1 MTKRIAEITR
11 QTEETDISVK
21 LNIDG
26 IGRSE
31 IEISIG
37 FLRHML
43 TVFSKLGLFD
53 LKIKANGDT
62 DIDEHHTVEDIGIV
76 MGQAFAKALGDKRG
90 INRYG
95 FFILSMDTVLGTVAV
110 DLSGRYSFTFACD
123 FKREQVGDL
132 ATELVY
138 DFWDAFAQNAKISL
152 FIKIENGR
160 NDHHKI
166 ETIFKAVAKT
176 IRKAAEFDN
185 RACKQIPSTK
195 GKL

>member
-31 IEISIG
+31 IKISIG

-53 LKIKANGDT
+53 LKIKAKGDT

-95 FFILSMDTVLGTVAV
+95 FLFCRWIQCL
-110 DLSGRYSFTFACD
+110 
-123 FKREQVGDL
+123 
-132 ATELVY
+132 EL
-138 DFWDAFAQNAKISL
+138 
-152 FIKIENGR
+152 
-160 NDHHKI
+160 
-166 ETIFKAVAKT
+166 
-176 IRKAAEFDN
+176 
-185 RACKQIPSTK
+185 
-195 GKL
+195 